1 MPWGPQPGTTPHSL
15 PLYTDT
21 GIANTEMQIGGLAE
35 PDEVIMNWGVIY
47 LARKKKKKKQ
57 LPHFLQLHCKL

>member
-1 MPWGPQPGTTPHSL
+1 MLWPGLLSL

-35 PDEVIMNWGVIY
+35 PDEVIMNRRVIY
-47 LARKKKKKKQ
+47 LARKKNKK
-57 LPHFLQLHCKL
+57 

>member
-1 MPWGPQPGTTPHSL
+1 MPWGPQPPSL

-21 GIANTEMQIGGLAE
+21 GIANIEMQIGGLAE

-47 LARKKKKKKQ
+47 LARKKKKRNFPISCE
-57 LPHFLQLHCKL
+57 L